1 MIEDTLFYKMT
12 AGGNDFILI
21 PDFKNRIE
29 EKLVGDLSKKL
40 CHRQF
45 SVGADGLIILK
56 PSQRAHF
63 RWLFFNADG
72 SEAEMCGNGGR
83 CAAFLAHL
91 LKKAPSELTFETKVG
106 LIKGWIK
113 GKTVKIT
120 LPPPRDLKLNL
131 EIETGDQRLQ
141 VDFVNTGVPHL
152 VVFVKDLEGVDV
164 KNLGRALR
172 FHPLF
177 MPAGTNVNFVKWE
190 KKALRIRTYE
200 RGVEDETFSCGTGAT
215 ASALIAH
222 LRGLASSPTKVI
234 PSGGEALWIY
244 YESEGNSINEVALEG
259 PVRLIYEG
267 RLKEAIW

>member
-21 PDFKNRIE
+21 PDFENRVE
-29 EKLVGDLSKKL
+29 ENLLCDLSKKL

-45 SVGADGLIILK
+45 SVGADGLIVLK

-91 LKKAPSELTFETKVG
+91 LKKAPSELMFETKIG

-113 GKTVKIT
+113 GKTVKIS
-120 LPPPRDLKLNL
+120 LPPPCDLKLGL
-131 EIETGDQRLQ
+131 EIEVEGKRLQ
-141 VDFVNTGVPHL
+141 ADFINTGVPHL
-152 VVFVKDLEGVDV
+152 VVFVEDLERVDV

-177 MPAGTNVNFVKWE
+177 MPAGTNVDFVKWDGE
-190 KKALRIRTYE
+190 SLRMRTYE

-215 ASALIAH
+215 ASALIAY
-222 LRGLASSPTKVI
+222 LKGLASSPTKVI
-234 PSGGEALWIY
+234 TLGGEALWIY
-244 YESEGNSINEVALEG
+244 YESEGNVIKEVALEG
-259 PVRLIYEG
+259 PVRLVYEG

>member
-21 PDFKNRIE
+21 PDFERRIE
-29 EKLVGDLSKKL
+29 ENLVSHLSKKL
-40 CHRQF
+40 CHRQL
-45 SVGADGLIILK
+45 SVGADGLIVLK

-83 CAAFLAHL
+83 CAAFLAHM
-91 LKKAPSELTFETKVG
+91 LKKAPSELIFETKVG
-106 LIKGWIK
+106 LIKGWIR

-120 LPPPRDLKLNL
+120 LPPPCDLKLGL
-131 EIETGDQRLQ
+131 EIEVEGKRLQ
-141 VDFVNTGVPHL
+141 ADFINTGVPHL
-152 VVFVKDLEGVDV
+152 VVFVEDLERVDV
-164 KNLGRALR
+164 KNLGRTLR
-172 FHPLF
+172 FHPYF
-177 MPAGTNVNFVKWE
+177 SPTGTNVNFVKWDGE
-190 KKALRIRTYE
+190 ALRIRTYE

-222 LRGLASSPTKVI
+222 LRGFAFSPTKVI
-234 PSGGEALWIY
+234 PSGGEPLWIY
-244 YESEGNSINEVALEG
+244 YESEGSSIKEVALEG
-259 PVRLIYEG
+259 LVRLVYEG